1 MKKLTACLTAM
12 LFAGGLLAQTNWTID
27 KEHSSINFTVSH
39 YLVGQTA
46 GRFKEFDASVISRT
60 DDNFNDATVTFTAK
74 TASVCTDNEQRDRH
88 LRTDGFLGSE
98 IYPEIHFNGTIVKE
112 GSSYLLKGNLTI
124 RDITR
129 PVSFFL
135 AYAGRLKEST
145 YKADKAGF
153 TLTGTLSRAA
163 YGLTWNETFEGGR
176 PIIGDTIT
184 LLLYIEIN
192 REQKP

>member
-1 MKKLTACLTAM
+1 M
-12 LFAGGLLAQTNWTID
+12 LLAGSVSAQTHWTID

-46 GRFKEFDASVISRT
+46 GRFKDFDASVVSRT
-60 DDNFNDATVTFTAK
+60 DDDFNGAIVTFTAK
-74 TASVCTDNEQRDRH
+74 TASVCTDNEQRDHH
-88 LRTDGFLGSE
+88 LQTDGFFGSE
-98 IYPEIHFNGTIVKE
+98 KYPEMHFNGTIVKIAN
-112 GSSYLLKGNLTI
+112 SYSLQGKLTI
-124 RDITR
+124 RDSTQ
-129 PVSFFL
+129 PVSFAL

-176 PIIGDTIT
+176 PIIGDTVT
-184 LLLYIEIN
+184 LLLFIEVN